1 VDPVVH
7 PKTGN
12 LIAFTSDRPGLPQV
26 YLMDRDGANVR
37 QLSLGGGDAQQASW
51 DPQGENVV
59 FTWTRGFEPGNYN
72 VFVVNVATGN
82 LVQLTHGAG
91 RNENPTFAP
100 SGTHV
105 AFSSD
110 RQGGT
115 QIYTMRADGT
125 QLKRLTNRGRNRS
138 PVWAVR

>member
-1 VDPVVH
+1 
-7 PKTGN
+7 
-12 LIAFTSDRPGLPQV
+12 
-26 YLMDRDGANVR
+26 VR